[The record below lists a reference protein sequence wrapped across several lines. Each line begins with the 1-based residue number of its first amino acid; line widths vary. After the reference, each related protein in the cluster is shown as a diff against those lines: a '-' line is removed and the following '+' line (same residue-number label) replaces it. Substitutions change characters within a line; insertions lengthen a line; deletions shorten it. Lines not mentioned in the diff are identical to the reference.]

1 MNPDEKSCPQGSQL
15 KLMMDSKGE
24 TLRSK
29 FKLTYS
35 AIINSITMGS
45 FSIEDLMKKSFFH
58 NENYLKI
65 KNIKQRNEEL
75 STKLEKFSEAESLK
89 DTEQNQ
95 KAPIYQYLEKFDKLL
110 YLNQFEN
117 HVLEKKLN
125 PKKGSLFPLFAL
137 VRVEKEK
144 EFFTVLAEGL
154 HYPHGFTGRKG
165 KQREIIKERKIGVG
179 A

>member
-58 NENYLKI
+58 NENYL
-65 KNIKQRNEEL
+65 
-75 STKLEKFSEAESLK
+75 
-89 DTEQNQ
+89 
-95 KAPIYQYLEKFDKLL
+95 
-110 YLNQFEN
+110 
-117 HVLEKKLN
+117 
-125 PKKGSLFPLFAL
+125 
-137 VRVEKEK
+137 
-144 EFFTVLAEGL
+144 
-154 HYPHGFTGRKG
+154 
-165 KQREIIKERKIGVG
+165 
-179 A
+179 